1 MSIKKKIIKNTM
13 IAGIAKVCTIIVSFF
28 YIPIMIKNLG
38 LLEFGLLAYLQIF
51 TILGFLSIAN
61 LGLGPAIIKYVSE
74 LTFTDN
80 FNEIYKLIITAFMT
94 LLSIGIIV
102 SLIGLYISD
111 SIVSS
116 LNVPDD
122 QLLQFKEGFKFIFI
136 TIIFILPFSVF
147 GNVLEGLQKYNI
159 FKSLEAFFWI
169 GYMIGA
175 MYLSYSQVS
184 FDKIFILFLYL
195 QVLQHFLFFIFVQFH
210 YKKNI
215 FIISQFSYGWLVKMF
230 QMGKYFT
237 LMAIIGGI
245 SKSLEKLI
253 IGIYLSPLFIS
264 YYEVIFK
271 IPNTLKNMFSWLD
284 TTIIPATSELVSK
297 QRKTSI
303 KKMFEKTI
311 NIKIVLLYPLIIMVF
326 FFANDIIRIWI
337 SEEYLFLTKYLKLL
351 LIWNIMVPIA
361 NHGSKFLMGLNQS
374 ITQMTKYSIVT
385 NFLKIFLIFI
395 LIEEFSLLAIVI
407 GYISIIITSPY
418 IFNIVCKTIGL
429 KKRLI
434 YRSAIIVSSVSFG
447 IIFTFYL
454 MHNSIFFSEIA
465 LLFILVII
473 LFFIY
478 SVLFKLIFHVDIR
491 KPKSI
496 FSDLTASYTSPL

>member
-1 MSIKKKIIKNTM
+1 M
-13 IAGIAKVCTIIVSFF
+13 IAGITKMFTVIVSFF

-38 LLEFGLLAYLQIF
+38 MLEFGLLAYLQIF

-61 LGLGPAIIKYVSE
+61 LGLGPAIIKYVAE
-74 LTFTDN
+74 LTVSDN
-80 FNEIYKLIITAFMT
+80 NNDIYKLINTAFLT

-102 SLIGLYISD
+102 SLIGLYLSD
-111 SIVSS
+111 SIVNS
-116 LNVPDD
+116 LNVPTD
-122 QLLQFKEGFKFIFI
+122 QLLQFNEGFRFIFI
-136 TIIFILPFSVF
+136 TLIFILPFSVF
-147 GNVLEGLQKYNI
+147 GNVLEGLQKYKI
-159 FKSLEAFFWI
+159 FKFLEAVFWI
-169 GYMIGA
+169 GYMTSAI
-175 MYLSYSQVS
+175 YLSYRQVS

-195 QVLQHFLFFIFVQFH
+195 QVLQHFLFFIIVQLY

-215 FIISQFSYGWLVKMF
+215 FLISKFSIGWLKTMF
-230 QMGKYFT
+230 QMGKYFS
-237 LMAIIGGI
+237 LMGI
-245 SKSLEKLI
+245 VGSITKSLEKLI
-253 IGIYLSPLFIS
+253 IGLYLSPLFIS